1 MEALRLNLSSN
12 DFTPAKKALLWIVGS
27 MFLLGGLWSLYMI
40 VVRNDA
46 SIRPGLPVV
55 LFLLSA
61 FVFFIAAL
69 ASFRKR
75 KQFFH
80 VDDETISYQ
89 YGLISSRHHSYHWSD
104 IKKLIMKYNQRKAI
118 LILNN
123 DKQIVI
129 NLNWIQKTR
138 SQIILKHLYSAS
150 KDKGLP
156 LSRQ

>member
-40 VVRNDA
+40 VAKNDT

-61 FVFFIAAL
+61 FVFFVAAL

-80 VDDETISYQ
+80 VDDETISYS
-89 YGLISSRHHSYHWSD
+89 YGLISSRHRSYKWAD

-123 DKQIVI
+123 DKQITI
-129 NLNWIQKTR
+129 NLNWIQKTS

-156 LSRQ
+156 LTRK